1 MEPWIFY
8 LVGLVITIITS
19 CLMDTC
25 NDIFNNLD
33 VTSKLNWEEKIIV
46 MLISISVIIVGGM
59 TAGGFL
65 AWFIVMEIGIL
76 GIILLTAIVA
86 IFTYGVGSWVL
97 RFDVI
102 NRKSRIFFKAIFL
115 ISILFWGYFL
125 SMYYRNIETV
135 EEKKLESK
143 KVEEVVYF
151 SIRDSNINCLYYN
164 ENGDEEYVYVNI
176 DDAKIDVDED
186 REEAYVEIYSYTVTK
201 KKINNN
207 NGKEEVLNEVE
218 VRKYD
223 FYLNSKVMK

>member
-151 SIRDSNINCLYYN
+151 SVKDSNINCLYS
-164 ENGDEEYVYVNI
+164 ENGEEKYKCISVDN
-176 DDAKIDVDED
+176 AKIDVDDNIEKP
-186 REEAYVEIYSYTVTK
+186 YVEIYSYTITK
-201 KKINNN
+201 REINNN
-207 NGKEEVLNEVE
+207 NGEETIKDKWETE
-218 VRKYD
+218 EYS
-223 FYLNSKVMK
+223 FYLNGEVMK